1 MKLSKLNEVNKIK
14 DDFNSYKPFN
24 DELAGNISK
33 EFEITKDT
41 WSYIEKLVSPLIGIY
56 EKEFD
61 YAKSIRVM
69 SEDKELYL
77 ASCWVNFQQ
86 KHVQEFRIAISPHGI
101 LPFSF

>member
-1 MKLSKLNEVNKIK
+1 MNYNYHWQKFPNIGYITTKFDDAQLKPIWNEVDKIK

-56 EKEFD
+56 EKEFEV
-61 YAKSIRVM
+61 S
-69 SEDKELYL
+69 
-77 ASCWVNFQQ
+77 
-86 KHVQEFRIAISPHGI
+86 
-101 LPFSF
+101 